1 MAAHRPRKRFGQN
14 FLTDRS
20 TAARIAAVI
29 DPGPGDRLVEV
40 GPGRGALTA
49 PLLERCGTLDAI
61 ELDRDLVDQLEALP
75 GPGQHLRLHQAD
87 ALRFDYGELARER
100 GGPLRL
106 AGNLPYNIAT
116 PLLFHLLEQG
126 EAIADMHF
134 MLQRE
139 VVDRLAAGPGT
150 KTYGRLSVMVQMA
163 AEVTPLFR
171 VPPGAFYPVPKV
183 DSAVV
188 RLQRRGP
195 DSPRPANPEA
205 FDTLV
210 ARAFRTRRKTLR
222 NALAGLCPDET
233 IARAGIDPG
242 VRAETLSVS
251 DFLRLAEEAFGE
263 PKRLQES

>member
-1 MAAHRPRKRFGQN
+1 MAGHRPRKRFGQN
-14 FLTDRS
+14 FLTDSS
-20 TAARIAAVI
+20 TAARIADAI
-29 DPGPGDRLVEV
+29 DPRPGDRLVEV
-40 GPGRGALTA
+40 GPGRGALTVA
-49 PLLERCGTLDAI
+49 LLERCGDMDAI
-61 ELDRDLVDQLEALP
+61 ELDRDLVARLEALP
-75 GPGQHLRLHQAD
+75 DPEQHLRLHQAD
-87 ALRFDYGELARER
+87 ALRFDYGKLARER

-116 PLLFHLLEQG
+116 PLLFHLLEHD
-126 EAIADMHF
+126 EVIADMHF

-139 VVDRLAAGPGT
+139 VVDRLAATPGT
-150 KTYGRLSVMVQMA
+150 KTYGRLSVMVQVA

-195 DSPRPANPEA
+195 DSHRPADPEG
-205 FDTLV
+205 FQTLV

-222 NALAGLCPDET
+222 KALAGLCPEET

-242 VRAETLSVS
+242 ARAEALSVS
-251 DFLRLAEEAFGE
+251 DFLRLADEAFGE
-263 PKRLQES
+263 PTRLRES